1 VSVVTTRKR
10 NKRVVGSVRKKAREQ
25 PVGQHQQAADD
36 EQKDDDGT
44 KPELPAGA
52 QECKEFNQKTRHLIA
67 LVV

>member
-1 VSVVTTRKR
+1 VSVVATRKR
-10 NKRVVGSVRKKAREQ
+10 NERVVGSVRKKALER

-52 QECKEFNQKTRHLIA
+52 QECKEFDQKPRHLSA